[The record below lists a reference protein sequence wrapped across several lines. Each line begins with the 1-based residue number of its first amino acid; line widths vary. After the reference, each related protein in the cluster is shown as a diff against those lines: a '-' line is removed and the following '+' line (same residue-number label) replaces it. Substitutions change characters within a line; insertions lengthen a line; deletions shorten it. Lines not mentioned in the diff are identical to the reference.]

1 MTNTITT
8 KSRLRGQDFV
18 TLDDLNIP
26 ITLIGAGSIGS
37 FTALGL
43 TKMGCQDLT
52 VFDFDTVD
60 EVNVGCQLYGMSD
73 LNKDKPTALN
83 EIINR
88 LADIS
93 LVACCRKWDGA
104 TSPIMISAL
113 DSMETRREVWEAIK
127 SNIKVD
133 WYIDGRMAGE
143 YMHILTVNMSDKNE
157 RAFYEKSL
165 EAKEVEQLS
174 CSNKGIVY
182 NTLIIGGLITQQ
194 VKRIAK
200 KEPFAREI
208 IFDLPVMGLIA
219 SVPQQ
224 EEVDTTH

>member
-18 TLDDLNIP
+18 TLDDLSTP

-60 EVNVGCQLYGMSD
+60 EVNVGCQLYGSQFIGS
-73 LNKDKPTALN
+73 NKTYALMGILQELTDIKLKIN
-83 EIINR
+83 ET
-88 LADIS
+88 
-93 LVACCRKWDGA
+93 KWDGA

-113 DSMETRREVWEAIK
+113 DSMETRREVWESIK
-127 SNIKVD
+127 NDVSVK

-143 YMHILTVNMSDKNE
+143 YMHILTIKMIDKDS
-157 RAFYEKSL
+157 RDFYEKSL
-165 EAKEVEQLS
+165 EAKEVEQQS

-200 KEPFAREI
+200 DEPIAREI

-219 SVPQQ
+219 QVP
-224 EEVDTTH
+224 ESD